1 MTFFMIMMVAVVVVV
16 MVVVLVMRKR
26 ARDLAVLPF
35 SYRLQQ
41 RRLRGCRHYD
51 DTV

>member
-16 MVVVLVMRKR
+16 MVV
-26 ARDLAVLPF
+26 VLPF